1 MNFYIFLVWL
11 SAGGS
16 GQNASTSNLGLVLG
30 VVFAILLLLSLA
42 FVVVVVLTVLLC
54 RGREKGTLCM
64 LSRRFCCW
72 ASLPVCIPTVLYYLL
87 LTAGWLVILCFV
99 GGAVLLLNE
108 ESQRPRNLSIE
119 NPTYLPSISGRHAVE
134 PDSANSQ
141 QEYNLYNP
149 LYSERDVDL
158 SHYETVDRNSRT
170 SQISEVIYS
179 TIESGSREP
188 PRIPSSSSQT
198 PLVSNEGHY
207 ETMNDY
213 ATEYMRMPPDDNSG

>member
-1 MNFYIFLVWL
+1 MPFYCCSLLPLWL
-11 SAGGS
+11 LWYSLCCCAGG
-16 GQNASTSNLGLVLG
+16 GRKVRCACCLGGFAVELVCQCACLQY
-30 VVFAILLLLSLA
+30 FTTCCLLLADWSYC
-42 FVVVVVLTVLLC
+42 T
-54 RGREKGTLCM
+54 
-64 LSRRFCCW
+64 
-72 ASLPVCIPTVLYYLL
+72 
-87 LTAGWLVILCFV
+87 CFV

-119 NPTYLPSISGRHAVE
+119 NPTYLPSTSGRHAVE

-170 SQISEVIYS
+170 SQMSEVIYS

-188 PRIPSSSSQT
+188 PRMPSSSSQT